1 MFITQIK
8 TLSFN
13 ITRVNLASMTN
24 LQIIST
30 PDSLNA
36 ALETWFI
43 QNELFSGAPY
53 SLGVNSGQLGDSA
66 IVYLEL
72 NQINIDLIRHIKS
85 LGNKVVLY
93 HMGGERL
100 DKDIS
105 AYSEC
110 NLVIRNYYFQTIIE
124 TGQDSKVLWAPNG
137 FRTGVGPRNKS
148 VLKKSSQ
155 RQCLSAFLGWINN
168 AASYNNE
175 RASFAGP
182 ATTCGENL
190 YVMPSNGFAGGYNV
204 GLYSAIMEDSIFA
217 PCPSGNNPETIRLYD
232 ALELG
237 CIPISLSHEFL
248 LSKDA
253 LASIGPVPFP
263 ILGSWAEL
271 PQFLGD
277 MKAKALSNP
286 NEILELQLHCI
297 NWWSDFKI
305 AIQKR
310 ISDRIEAL

>member
-1 MFITQIK
+1 MSQ
-8 TLSFN
+8 
-13 ITRVNLASMTN
+13 V
-24 LQIIST
+24 QIIAT

-43 QNELFSGAPY
+43 QNDLFGGAPY
-53 SLGVNSGQLGDSA
+53 SLGVDTAKLGDSPM
-66 IVYLEL
+66 VYLEL

-105 AYSEC
+105 AYPEC
-110 NLVIRNYYFQTIIE
+110 DLVIRNYYFSSIID
-124 TGQDSKVLWAPNG
+124 GYGADSRVMWAPNG
-137 FRTGVGPRNKS
+137 FRTGVGPRNRDS
-148 VLKKSSQ
+148 LKKASQ

-182 ATTCGENL
+182 AANCGENL

-253 LASIGPVPFP
+253 LAFVGPAPFP
-263 ILGSWAEL
+263 ILGSWDEL
-271 PQFLGD
+271 PEFLER
-277 MKAKALSNP
+277 MKVKALTNP
-286 NEILELQLHCI
+286 NEILEMQQRCI
-297 NWWSDFKI
+297 SWWTVTKKAIEQKI
-305 AIQKR
+305 ASHIA
-310 ISDRIEAL
+310 SL